1 MDTCAEK
8 TKSINLQSLFI
19 CVNAWK
25 GKSSA
30 PFKKACPKKRSLL
43 IFLVSTFSLQPTAQ
57 AQTDSSAT
65 IWNFDRLDS
74 IGGYLT
80 TILPNKT
87 SGAASELPVIINT
100 DRGKAA
106 YFNGINA
113 GFLIKGDPL
122 GNAVRWT
129 LEAIFKPDSSSNP
142 NNLEQ
147 RFLHIAQNSTA
158 SARLLLEIR
167 LLKNH
172 KWALDLYLANGKS
185 NLVLLDTTHDATL
198 HTSNRWHHVAVV
210 YENPS
215 VTTYID
221 GVKELSDTVSFQALL
236 NAQTSV
242 GARQDPRSWFKG
254 TIKLIKSTPRAL
266 IPSEF
271 LNVNTSR
278 EVK

>member
-1 MDTCAEK
+1 MERQIISSFQ
-8 TKSINLQSLFI
+8 KSM
-19 CVNAWK
+19 
-25 GKSSA
+25 
-30 PFKKACPKKRSLL
+30 PKKRSLL
-43 IFLVSTFSLQPTAQ
+43 IFLVSTFFLQPTAQ

-80 TILPNKT
+80 TILPSKT
-87 SGAASELPVIINT
+87 SGAASELPIIINT

-106 YFNGINA
+106 FFNGINA

-147 RFLHIAQNSTA
+147 RFLHIAQNPTA

-167 LLKNH
+167 LLKNQ

-185 NLVLLDTTHDATL
+185 NLVLLDT
-198 HTSNRWHHVAVV
+198 
-210 YENPS
+210 
-215 VTTYID
+215 YI
-221 GVKELSDTVSFQALL
+221 
-236 NAQTSV
+236 
-242 GARQDPRSWFKG
+242 
-254 TIKLIKSTPRAL
+254 
-266 IPSEF
+266 
-271 LNVNTSR
+271 
-278 EVK
+278 